1 VTGIGG
7 ARRSEPDWTAA
18 EQQRAASL
26 IRDVPD
32 FPRPGIRFRDIMPM
46 LADGGAFGAVVRAL
60 TARCRELVAET
71 SGSGTDGAP
80 VGGAPADLVAG
91 IEARGFL
98 LAAPVAY
105 ALGCGVLTVRKPDKL
120 PGPTLEQRYQLE
132 YGTDGLAVQPALA
145 AGSRVV
151 LVDDV
156 LATGGTL
163 AAAGTLLA
171 RAGGSVLGAVVLL
184 ELVGLGGR
192 SRVDLDVRALLR
204 G

>member
-1 VTGIGG
+1 MTGIGG
-7 ARRSEPDWTAA
+7 ARRSEPDWTEA
-18 EQQRAASL
+18 EQQWAASL

-46 LADGGAFGAVVRAL
+46 LADGEAFAAVVRAL
-60 TARCRELVAET
+60 AARCRELVAET

-80 VGGAPADLVAG
+80 VDLVAG

-98 LAAPVAY
+98 LAAPVAH
-105 ALGCGVLTVRKPDKL
+105 ALGCGLLTVRKPDKL

-132 YGTDGLAVQPALA
+132 YGTDGLTVQPALVD
-145 AGSRVV
+145 GSRVL

-184 ELVGLGGR
+184 ELVELGGR